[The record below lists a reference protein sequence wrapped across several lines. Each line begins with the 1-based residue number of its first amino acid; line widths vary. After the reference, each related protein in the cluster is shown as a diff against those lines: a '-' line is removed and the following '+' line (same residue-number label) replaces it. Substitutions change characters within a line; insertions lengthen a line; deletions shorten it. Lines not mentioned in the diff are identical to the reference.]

1 MAKDQDS
8 GTPQTIGTDPS
19 SFEPDLARGWLSAL
33 PDFALGATFL
43 IAWVA
48 PLTLPA
54 GTIPHL
60 LLVILMEFIIIHS
73 SVFLGNVVISPLPR
87 KAKLI
92 GMLAIGSFYTI
103 FAGAFSLGFH
113 SSWPLLSFWALMLN
127 RMLGVLIGQ
136 APSGQEKLLVQRTWA
151 ATAVFYLLF
160 CALTIVL
167 PIPHLG
173 LTREAILSLHL
184 PGRGAWITDTQRAMA
199 CGFFYFTAVA
209 LSEING
215 HALFGA
221 RGAAA
226 PAVSST
232 PAAKPPLAA

>member
-1 MAKDQDS
+1 
-8 GTPQTIGTDPS
+8 
-19 SFEPDLARGWLSAL
+19 
-33 PDFALGATFL
+33 
-43 IAWVA
+43 
-48 PLTLPA
+48 
-54 GTIPHL
+54 
-60 LLVILMEFIIIHS
+60 
-73 SVFLGNVVISPLPR
+73 
-87 KAKLI
+87 
-92 GMLAIGSFYTI
+92 
-103 FAGAFSLGFH
+103 
-113 SSWPLLSFWALMLN
+113 
-127 RMLGVLIGQ
+127 
-136 APSGQEKLLVQRTWA
+136 EKLLIQRTWA

-232 PAAKPPLAA
+232 PAASGGFAA